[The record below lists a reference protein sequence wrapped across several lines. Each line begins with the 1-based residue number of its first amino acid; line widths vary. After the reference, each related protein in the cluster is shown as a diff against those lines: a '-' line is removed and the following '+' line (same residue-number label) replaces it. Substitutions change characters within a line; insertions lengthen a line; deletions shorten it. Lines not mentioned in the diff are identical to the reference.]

1 MLSVEDST
9 KKSLFSSKIR
19 FQSIIPVYVEIS
31 HDINKFFVY
40 LISPIFRQNKFEID
54 WRNCAVCR

>member
-1 MLSVEDST
+1 MLSVDDSA

-31 HDINKFFVY
+31 HDINKFI
-40 LISPIFRQNKFEID
+40 L
-54 WRNCAVCR
+54 CT